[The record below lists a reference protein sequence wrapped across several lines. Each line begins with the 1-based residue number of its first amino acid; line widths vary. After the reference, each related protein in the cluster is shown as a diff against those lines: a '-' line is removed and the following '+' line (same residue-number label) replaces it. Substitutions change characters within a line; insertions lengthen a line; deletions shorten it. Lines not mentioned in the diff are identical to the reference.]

1 MNKTKEQIAKDLG
14 ISRKTLYNYLNEL
27 NISDLSIQKNFDK
40 LKEYSNS
47 KNKSKEIS
55 KSQMLQEIENLK
67 KQNIELRKQNEN
79 LEKNQDALIQQID
92 YFKNSI
98 DNEIHYIKENIT
110 LLLEP
115 PKETKKSF
123 FQKLFKL

>member
-1 MNKTKEQIAKDLG
+1 MRRVHWQHPEV
-14 ISRKTLYNYLNEL
+14 SSY
-27 NISDLSIQKNFDK
+27 
-40 LKEYSNS
+40 
-47 KNKSKEIS
+47 
-55 KSQMLQEIENLK
+55 
-67 KQNIELRKQNEN
+67 
-79 LEKNQDALIQQID
+79 QDALIQQID

>member
-27 NISDLSIQKNFDK
+27 NISDLSIQKNFYK

-98 DNEIHYIKENIT
+98 DNEIHYIKENII

>member
-47 KNKSKEIS
+47 KNKFKEIS